1 MPHSTKVKDLPS
13 QEELWELFDY
23 NPETGELF
31 NRETGHAL
39 GTRTK
44 DGPQLLKHIR
54 AKIDGSEYL
63 AHRIIWTMVN
73 GQIPEGM
80 TIDHINCDSRD
91 NRLCNL
97 RLATQRQ
104 QLQNRREWAK
114 TGVKG
119 VYLTR
124 NGSYYSNITV
134 NGRTIY
140 LGSFGTVEEAAAEFE
155 RASIQYC
162 GHFSRAISASFAA

>member
-1 MPHSTKVKDLPS
+1 MPHTTKAKNLPS
-13 QEELWELFDY
+13 QEELWELFEY
-23 NPETGELF
+23 SPETGELSS
-31 NRETGHAL
+31 RETGHVF
-39 GTRTK
+39 GTRPK
-44 DGPQLLKHIR
+44 KGAKLSKHIR
-54 AKIDGSEYL
+54 VKIDGEDYL
-63 AHRIIWTMVN
+63 VHRIIWTMVN

-134 NGRTIY
+134 NGRSVY
-140 LGSFGTVEEAAAEFE
+140 LGTFGTVEEAAAEFE

-162 GHFSRAISASFAA
+162 GHFSRAISISFSA